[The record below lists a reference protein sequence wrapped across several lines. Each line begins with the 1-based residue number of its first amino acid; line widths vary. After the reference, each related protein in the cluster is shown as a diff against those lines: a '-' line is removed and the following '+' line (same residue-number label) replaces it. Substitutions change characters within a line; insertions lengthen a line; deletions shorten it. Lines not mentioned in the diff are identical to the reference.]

1 MNVIKSSCGAFYA
14 IPIYKGTHMLRTA
27 NGLLLDWMLYL
38 YQSQFTTHLKSRA
51 LAWGFDLV
59 TPHLSKSLSPNPF
72 SGKGSSSSIIKY
84 WRICIFEDYYYS
96 PLRKH
101 RFQFIAE
108 LDAIEMSKLSTHK
121 IKHPRPRRDFGGVV
135 RRRITPTNV
144 IPYRSFPLIS
154 HLKDFSIISILNFLL
169 FDFHR
174 RESEWVGD
182 VVIIIIDR
190 SYLLG
195 L

>member
-38 YQSQFTTHLKSRA
+38 YQSQFTTHLKSSA

-108 LDAIEMSKLSTHK
+108 LDAANRNEQTFDTQNQPPPTKARHWRCCVEL
-121 IKHPRPRRDFGGVV
+121 
-135 RRRITPTNV
+135 RRITPTNV

-154 HLKDFSIISILNFLL
+154 HLKDFSIISILGFLT
-169 FDFHR
+169 FHSLISTG
-174 RESEWVGD
+174 EKVSGWEM
-182 VVIIIIDR
+182 
-190 SYLLG
+190 L
-195 L
+195 